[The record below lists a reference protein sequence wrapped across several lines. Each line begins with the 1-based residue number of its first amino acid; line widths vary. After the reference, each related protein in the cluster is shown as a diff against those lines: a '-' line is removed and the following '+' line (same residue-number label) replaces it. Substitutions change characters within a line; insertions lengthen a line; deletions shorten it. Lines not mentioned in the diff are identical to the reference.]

1 MKGRTL
7 CALIAA
13 VALLGCSAPDEEVLA
28 AGMRTAIDGRL
39 QVPTLL
45 RTLPWV
51 DEFRLTARQC
61 EHVVSAA
68 QKNRF
73 SPGEAINLSMRV
85 NDAPR
90 GTVVTTYWYGPGN
103 AKLGYEKRPISPGQ
117 ERLRFSRDD
126 TDAWQQGAYR
136 AEVWIGDIKL
146 QESHFAVV
154 AVASVG
160 ALPATIRRLR
170 AT

>member
-1 MKGRTL
+1 MNGRAL
-7 CALIAA
+7 CTLIAA
-13 VALLGCSAPDEEVLA
+13 VVLLGCSAPDEEVLA
-28 AGMRTAIDGRL
+28 AGMRAAVDGQL
-39 QVPTLL
+39 QIPTLL

-61 EHVVSAA
+61 EHTASTA
-68 QKNRF
+68 QRNTF

-103 AKLGYEKRPISPGQ
+103 AKLGYEKRTISPGQ

-126 TDAWQQGAYR
+126 TGAWQQGAYR

-154 AVASVG
+154 AVSTVG
-160 ALPATIRRLR
+160 ALPATIRRSR
-170 AT
+170 AA